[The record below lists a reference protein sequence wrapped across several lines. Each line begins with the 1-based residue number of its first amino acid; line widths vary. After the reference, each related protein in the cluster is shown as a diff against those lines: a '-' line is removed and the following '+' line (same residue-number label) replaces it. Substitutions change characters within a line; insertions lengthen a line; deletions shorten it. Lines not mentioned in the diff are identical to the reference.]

1 MQFLLVVLASSGP
14 SGLGPVLRDCRAPV
28 GQKGTDSVV
37 LFFFCKLALGHVY
50 CLNSKNNSKYSYCR

>member
-14 SGLGPVLRDCRAPV
+14 SGLGPVLGDCRAMAESRTELHVLHSIKPV

-37 LFFFCKLALGHVY
+37 LFFL
-50 CLNSKNNSKYSYCR
+50 

>member
-37 LFFFCKLALGHVY
+37 LFFFVSWHLVMY
-50 CLNSKNNSKYSYCR
+50 IV